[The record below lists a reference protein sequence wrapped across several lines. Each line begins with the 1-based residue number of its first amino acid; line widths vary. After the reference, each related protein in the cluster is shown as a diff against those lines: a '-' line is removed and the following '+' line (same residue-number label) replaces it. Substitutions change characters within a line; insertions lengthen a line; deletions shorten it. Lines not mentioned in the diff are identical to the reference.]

1 MRAPTKLPPIELVEA
16 TYSYNP
22 NTGEL
27 RKNKTGN
34 VMNSNDRT
42 VKGHIKVRVGRVTTQ
57 AARIAWL
64 LFYREDPVGYAIE
77 HIDKDPRNNRISNL
91 RKVKRRFT

>member
-1 MRAPTKLPPIELVEA
+1 MKAPVNLPPIELVEA
-16 TYSYNP
+16 KFSYDP

-27 RKNKTGN
+27 RRVKTGTVVN
-34 VMNSNDRT
+34 VNDRT
-42 VKGHIKVRVGRVTTQ
+42 TGGLNKVRVGRLTTQ
-57 AARIAWL
+57 VARIAWL

-91 RKVKRRFT
+91 RKVKRKFS